1 MLIIRRGP
9 DAHHKYLHEHFD
21 DLNRV
26 QKELGY
32 SGRSETIRAAIRM
45 LVNEARIQES
55 QSGLI
60 HGVLIVI
67 HDHESE
73 TMVSEIK
80 HSYPDVIYTQLHNRF
95 KEGKCLELFIIEG
108 DSERVRRLI
117 NELRLVDQN
126 EYVKFYVV

>member
-1 MLIIRRGP
+1 MSEKL
-9 DAHHKYLHEHFD
+9 FD

-26 QKELGY
+26 QRELGF

-55 QSGLI
+55 QIKFI

-67 HDHESE
+67 HDHEAE
-73 TMVSEIK
+73 NIVSEIK
-80 HSYPDVIYTQLHNRF
+80 HRYIDVIYTQLHNRF

-108 DSERVRRLI
+108 DSMEVRRLI

-126 EYVKFYVV
+126 EYVKFFIV